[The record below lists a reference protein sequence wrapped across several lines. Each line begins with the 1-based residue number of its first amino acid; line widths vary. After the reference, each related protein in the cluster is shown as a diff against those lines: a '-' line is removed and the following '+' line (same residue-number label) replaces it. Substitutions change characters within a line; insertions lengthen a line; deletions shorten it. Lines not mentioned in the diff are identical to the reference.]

1 MEKIRVRIAPSPT
14 GFMHVGTARLALFNY
29 AFAKQRQGSLVLR
42 IEDTDTERSKKEYEG
57 AIFAGL
63 KWLSIIPDEGPEKG
77 DVFGPYRQSE
87 RADLYKRALE
97 TLLQKRAVFYCSHAA
112 ASEEEHLIHWCEDYN
127 KNLSSGILRF
137 KTPRDRNIIFQD
149 IIRGEVEFST
159 ETIGDFSVARSI
171 DSPLYH
177 FAVVVDDYLMK
188 ISHILRGEDILPS
201 TPKHILMQEALGYQI
216 PLYGHLPLVL
226 GPDRSKLSK
235 RHGPTSLL
243 EFREKG
249 YLPEALLNFL
259 ALLGWNP
266 GTDNEIFSVADFIK
280 DFSLEKVQKSGAIF
294 DFAKLDWM
302 NGEYIRQ
309 KSVKELAELVKPF
322 LEKSGVFQVLSNQL
336 PVTDDYLEKI
346 IALEQPRL
354 KKLSEIGERTDYF
367 FKDPEYDKELLR
379 WKKMADEELCLS
391 LDKSIQIVSDTN
403 LEFTRLALEK
413 RFLEEIGTGD
423 KGSVLWPL
431 RAALSGKKASPGPF
445 ELMDVLG
452 QEETLKRLKRAREI
466 FV

>member
-87 RADLYKRALE
+87 RADLYKRALG

-188 ISHILRGEDILPS
+188 ISHILR
-201 TPKHILMQEALGYQI
+201 
-216 PLYGHLPLVL
+216 
-226 GPDRSKLSK
+226 
-235 RHGPTSLL
+235 
-243 EFREKG
+243 
-249 YLPEALLNFL
+249 
-259 ALLGWNP
+259 
-266 GTDNEIFSVADFIK
+266 
-280 DFSLEKVQKSGAIF
+280 
-294 DFAKLDWM
+294 
-302 NGEYIRQ
+302 
-309 KSVKELAELVKPF
+309 
-322 LEKSGVFQVLSNQL
+322 
-336 PVTDDYLEKI
+336 
-346 IALEQPRL
+346 
-354 KKLSEIGERTDYF
+354 
-367 FKDPEYDKELLR
+367 
-379 WKKMADEELCLS
+379 
-391 LDKSIQIVSDTN
+391 
-403 LEFTRLALEK
+403 
-413 RFLEEIGTGD
+413 
-423 KGSVLWPL
+423 
-431 RAALSGKKASPGPF
+431 
-445 ELMDVLG
+445 
-452 QEETLKRLKRAREI
+452 AR
-466 FV
+466 